1 MPEWQEERL
10 EKTAS
15 KRSIIN
21 NQPVNTSMQNDNYS
35 NTCYQ
40 FDKLNWI
47 EASKIS
53 YYEETRQQDI
63 QLGTQIIVL
72 FFEFDA

>member
-1 MPEWQEERL
+1 
-10 EKTAS
+10 
-15 KRSIIN
+15 
-21 NQPVNTSMQNDNYS
+21 MQNDNYS

-47 EASKIS
+47 EASEIS